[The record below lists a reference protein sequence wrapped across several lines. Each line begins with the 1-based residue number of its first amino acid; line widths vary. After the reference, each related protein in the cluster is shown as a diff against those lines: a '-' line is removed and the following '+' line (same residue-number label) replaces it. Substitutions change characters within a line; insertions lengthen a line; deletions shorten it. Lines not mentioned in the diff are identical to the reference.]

1 MAFTFE
7 EIEQLRARGGIGR
20 ILHHDFD
27 PTLPET
33 FTSAAELYRDLRQR
47 CPVAHSNTYGGFW
60 ALFKYED
67 VVNALEDYPTF
78 TTSVQNAV
86 PNFAFTGVR
95 PPLHLDPPDHS
106 MYRRIINPFFTR
118 EKVERL
124 VPAMKRDAAELLQ
137 RLIDKGGGDFGEEFG
152 HVFPAYVFAEFFN
165 LPVELSR
172 KIRSVTGIYVRAVNA
187 QDHEVVKK
195 YSRDLY
201 EIAQGIIEERKRNP
215 LDPEIDMTSA
225 FLQAQKEGAPISDA
239 MLLGTIRQLIVLG
252 MVAPSVVLPSSIAT
266 LAMDPEAQD
275 TLRSDLS
282 LIPAACEELFR
293 LNSPYRGMSRTPTRD
308 VVIRGHEIKMH
319 EPVCIVYY
327 SANRDEDVFPDPDKF
342 ILNRPNIHEH
352 IAFGR
357 GPHRCPAPHYMRNM
371 LGITLEYLLSRTK
384 RFELAGEITMT
395 KWAEWGALNVP
406 IRIEA

>member
-1 MAFTFE
+1 MAWSIE
-7 EIEQLRARGGIGR
+7 EIEELRRRGGIGR

-27 PTLPET
+27 PTEPET
-33 FTSAAELYRDLRQR
+33 FTSAAELYSELRQR

-67 VVNALEDYPTF
+67 VVKALEDYPTF

-106 MYRRIINPFFTR
+106 VYRRIINPFFTR
-118 EKVERL
+118 ERVERL
-124 VPAMKRDAAELLQ
+124 VPAMKRDAAFLLQ
-137 RLIDKGGGDFGEEFG
+137 QIIDKGGGDVGPEFG
-152 HVFPAYVFAEFFN
+152 HVFPAYVFSEFFN
-165 LPVELSR
+165 LPVDLAR
-172 KIRSVTGIYVRAVNA
+172 KIRSVTGIYVAAVNE
-187 QDHEVVKK
+187 QNHEVVKK
-195 YSRDLY
+195 YSYDLY
-201 EIAQGIIEERKRNP
+201 EIAMGIIEERRKNP
-215 LDPEIDMTSA
+215 LDPEEDMTSA
-225 FLQAQKEGAPISDA
+225 FLQAQKDGEPISDN

-266 LAMDPEAQD
+266 LALQPEVQD
-275 TLRSDLS
+275 MLRKDLS

-293 LNSPYRGMSRTPTRD
+293 MNSPYRGMSRTPTRD

-327 SANRDEDVFPDPDKF
+327 SANRDEDVFPEPNKF
-342 ILNRPNIHEH
+342 ILNRPNIQDH

-357 GPHRCPAPHYMRNM
+357 GPHRCPAPHYMRHM
-371 LGITLEYLLSRTK
+371 LGITLEYLLSNTK
-384 RFELAGEITMT
+384 HFELAGEIKMT

-406 IRIEA
+406 IRVEV